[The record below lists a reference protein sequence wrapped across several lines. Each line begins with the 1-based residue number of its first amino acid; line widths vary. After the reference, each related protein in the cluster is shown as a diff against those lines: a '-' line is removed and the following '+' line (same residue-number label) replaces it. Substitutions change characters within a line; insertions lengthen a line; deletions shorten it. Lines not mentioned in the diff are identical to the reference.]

1 MGEVEHLRA
10 RLSDAEIQLDRARS
24 DEDRAHGA
32 ADQANGQAVNF
43 REDVSFL
50 TKEQQRLNE
59 ELRIAQA
66 SKTDV
71 EDQLRRVQ
79 VEF

>member
-1 MGEVEHLRA
+1 
-10 RLSDAEIQLDRARS
+10 
-24 DEDRAHGA
+24 
-32 ADQANGQAVNF
+32 
-43 REDVSFL
+43 VSFL

-59 ELRIAQA
+59 ELRIVQA
-66 SKTDV
+66 SKIDV